1 MPEEKLNLYY
11 LKKIEYDID
20 SRLRK
25 KTKKNCR
32 MWRRTWENWRSFTRM
47 RHF

>member
-25 KTKKNCR
+25 KTKKIAECGEEHG
-32 MWRRTWENWRSFTRM
+32 RTGDSLRG
-47 RHF
+47 